1 MEKMTTKPLISLER
15 GAASGK
21 RRTSQK
27 GFIPQKPQNIMGLVA
42 VLLLGVGSVFILF
55 SVFAV
60 CYRLARSCIRVS
72 KFDVIVPQSKL
83 GVLNVDLL
91 FV

>member
-1 MEKMTTKPLISLER
+1 
-15 GAASGK
+15 
-21 RRTSQK
+21 
-27 GFIPQKPQNIMGLVA
+27 MGLVA

-72 KFDVIVPQSKL
+72 KFDVIVPQNKL

-91 FV
+91 LCKVIPFQSEKCLTFPAGASLTLN